1 MKNLMKWASTLT
13 VLFGLVSVAQSHALD
28 IVNTDN
34 LQVSVGGLIHVMGE
48 GEYVS
53 DDSVGNQ
60 TRIYRVEHRRSTV
73 HKRSL

>member
-28 IVNTDN
+28 IVNTDD